1 MRRAFTLVEMLVAV
15 VLLIAIIVATGKI
28 FATARQVASV
38 GEASADVLQQASLLR
53 EQLQRD
59 LDRLSRDGYVAI
71 QCVVVRNDV
80 NRTWSAS
87 APLLNPIL
95 PATAMIRCDQLVFF
109 TSGMEGSARWAGPGD
124 LATSGGGQQS
134 RAARVYYGHGIQ
146 VPGLLNDP
154 LASSTVNPDQ
164 NRVRPIITGVVP
176 TPTVTNGGRMKA
188 IVPWTWWDPAGAS
201 GAPRVGWR
209 YGSSTEATSGA
220 LRISPNQ
227 PEARSWVLA
236 RKSVLLSDDG
246 GRPTYYP
253 DPPFPGGA
261 TLADRL
267 GASSVTSIFG
277 DRSYAAPQAS
287 DVGSPDV
294 ESSYLAL
301 RNRNRVPASAFL
313 IPNQF
318 LQSGWVDIAAS
329 DLGKV
334 RRTVAPNLRLSNP
347 VALCG
352 SPYLSSI
359 VVPWFTLANN
369 LAPQSWPV
377 GASAPAWPSGT
388 QVTVVGNNGDQL
400 PVSAYSSQRDRIM
413 RGTFGIPSVGFITFA
428 AASGTSPGLLGWP
441 RAEKY
446 VGNTDRKSEMLLAST
461 LLTNCSS
468 FQVDWTWEPL
478 TGRQTDSAGKV
489 AEATPRVVVGAN
501 CDLQRVT
508 PATQLR
514 GYEPF
519 ASAWP
524 AGQDV
529 PSTIIRR
536 QPWFGFPDRHQ
547 EGAGGSNGFSIP
559 VDQQIGV
566 CLAQD
571 INDSMPDVVGDSPEK
586 RTNYHMRS
594 VAQAIEGLQTGTE
607 ATQPVAVKA
616 PFGTEVPVRVYTAV
630 FGFNQEEAFTVTP
643 DGINVARDDFTP
655 WPTEIRVT
663 CTLHDPRLV
672 LERGR
677 EFQFV
682 LSVPKRRKE

>member
-1 MRRAFTLVEMLVAV
+1 
-15 VLLIAIIVATGKI
+15 
-28 FATARQVASV
+28 
-38 GEASADVLQQASLLR
+38 
-53 EQLQRD
+53 
-59 LDRLSRDGYVAI
+59 
-71 QCVVVRNDV
+71 
-80 NRTWSAS
+80 
-87 APLLNPIL
+87 
-95 PATAMIRCDQLVFF
+95 
-109 TSGMEGSARWAGPGD
+109 
-124 LATSGGGQQS
+124 
-134 RAARVYYGHGIQ
+134 
-146 VPGLLNDP
+146 
-154 LASSTVNPDQ
+154 
-164 NRVRPIITGVVP
+164 
-176 TPTVTNGGRMKA
+176 
-188 IVPWTWWDPAGAS
+188 
-201 GAPRVGWR
+201 
-209 YGSSTEATSGA
+209 
-220 LRISPNQ
+220 
-227 PEARSWVLA
+227 
-236 RKSVLLSDDG
+236 
-246 GRPTYYP
+246 
-253 DPPFPGGA
+253 
-261 TLADRL
+261 
-267 GASSVTSIFG
+267 
-277 DRSYAAPQAS
+277 
-287 DVGSPDV
+287 
-294 ESSYLAL
+294 
-301 RNRNRVPASAFL
+301 
-313 IPNQF
+313 
-318 LQSGWVDIAAS
+318 
-329 DLGKV
+329 
-334 RRTVAPNLRLSNP
+334 
-347 VALCG
+347 
-352 SPYLSSI
+352 
-359 VVPWFTLANN
+359 
-369 LAPQSWPV
+369 
-377 GASAPAWPSGT
+377 
-388 QVTVVGNNGDQL
+388 
-400 PVSAYSSQRDRIM
+400 M
-413 RGTFGIPSVGFITFA
+413 RGTFGMPSIGQMPL
-428 AASGTSPGLLGWP
+428 GTTTGTAPGLLGWP

-478 TGRQTDSAGKV
+478 TGRQSDSAGKV
-489 AEATPRVVVGAN
+489 IEATPRVIVGAN
-501 CDLQRVT
+501 CTLQRVT

-524 AGQDV
+524 AGQDG

-594 VAQAIEGLQTGTE
+594 VAQAIEGLQTGSET
-607 ATQPVAVKA
+607 TQAIAVKA